1 MERCQVKQS
10 SQRKGILICLFLM
23 AILFAFC
30 SRTVYAVPLVTA
42 DAAVVMDYETGEV
55 LYGKNMHVQRP
66 PASTT
71 KIMTTILGI
80 ELGNLKDKV
89 IASPRAAS
97 QEGSSIWLKAGE
109 TLTMEEML
117 YGIMLSSGN
126 DASVAVAEHI
136 AGNVEKFAELMNRK
150 AKEIGAINTHFMN
163 PNGLPNE
170 QHLTTA
176 YDLAM
181 IMRYGMQY
189 PIFRE
194 LNATKYKSIAWPG
207 SEWDRGLRNHNKLLW
222 MYADAD
228 GGKTGYTKAAGRCLI
243 STAQRNGRRVIAVV
257 LHADALWQDSI
268 ALLDYGLDAFSNLT
282 LVKAGE
288 VVHTIDIPKSQEKE
302 LKLVPARNFVITVP
316 RGQESKARTEIQL
329 RPNLQL
335 PILAGQKV
343 GVMELE
349 VNGKRVGQV
358 DLIAKESMSEI
369 SLINRF
375 WQWISSMIRTFA

>member
-1 MERCQVKQS
+1 MERR
-10 SQRKGILICLFLM
+10 QRKQITRLTIVFVLV
-23 AILFAFC
+23 I
-30 SRTVYAVPLVTA
+30 TVIVGVSSPTAWAVQVTA
-42 DAAVVMDYETGEV
+42 DTAVVIDYETGEV
-55 LYGKNMHVQRP
+55 LFGKNMHEQRP

-71 KIMTTILGI
+71 KIMTSILGI

-136 AGNVEKFAELMNRK
+136 AGSVEKFAEQMNRK
-150 AKEIGAINTHFMN
+150 AREIGAINSNFTN
-163 PNGLPNE
+163 PNGLPDE
-170 QHLTTA
+170 RHLTTA

-181 IMRYGMQY
+181 IMRYGFQY
-189 PIFRE
+189 PIFRQ
-194 LNATKYKSIAWPG
+194 LNSTKQKNISWPG
-207 SEWDRGLRNHNKLLW
+207 NEWERGLRNHNKLLW

-228 GGKTGYTKAAGRCLI
+228 GGKTGYTRAAGRCLV

-268 ALLDYGLDAFSNLT
+268 ALLDYGLDAFSNVI

-288 VVHTIDIPKSQEKE
+288 VAHTVEIPRSQEKE
-302 LKLVPARNFVITVP
+302 LKLVPARSFVMTVP
-316 RGQESKARTEIQL
+316 RGQEVKVETGVEL

-335 PILAGQKV
+335 PILPSQKV
-343 GVMELE
+343 GVMTLA
-349 VNGKRVGQV
+349 VGGKRIGQV
-358 DLIAKESMSEI
+358 DLIAKEGVSEI

-375 WQWISSMIRTFA
+375 WQWISSIIKTFA